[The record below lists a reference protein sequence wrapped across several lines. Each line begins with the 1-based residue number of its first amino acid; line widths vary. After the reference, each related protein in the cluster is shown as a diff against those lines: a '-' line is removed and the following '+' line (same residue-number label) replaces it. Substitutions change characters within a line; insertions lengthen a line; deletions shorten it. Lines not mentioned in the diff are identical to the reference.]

1 MEKRKRRGVLLAALG
16 AMLMICGAFVLHGAG
31 DGLQYIL
38 PAPAAT
44 KEGGELTELYKAGQ
58 EQLEAMADSLKA
70 AAIGARAQ
78 GMNVSSGESRSVETT
93 LYAVGAGY
101 FDVVHETLTGGRLIS
116 ETDVKRADRVI
127 VIDES
132 AALTLFVGDDPLGK
146 EVTLEG
152 VKYEV
157 AGVIRGGRRL
167 GETDEHVSYIPITT
181 AGDQALGMQ
190 TVELLARGSD
200 SIASAILMEDTLSAW
215 KPGGSF
221 YSLGKLAM
229 GAAMPLRWLALIV
242 GGMILLSLLA
252 RLNAHTWGRCCY
264 YADQLKTRYARDM
277 FPAMAGNALLCMLG
291 YASLLGAAF
300 ALASFAI
307 QPLYVFTEW
316 VPEVVVELSSLT
328 SRFWSLNHQNAA
340 AVRCVSRGLC
350 QVELGQGLLRWG
362 LMAALLGVAVYGIP
376 WLNREIEM
384 PRMKRDR

>member
-1 MEKRKRRGVLLAALG
+1 MKKRKRRGVLLAALG
-16 AMLMICGAFVLHGAG
+16 TMLMICGALVLHGAG

-44 KEGGELTELYKAGQ
+44 KEGGELAGLYKAGQ
-58 EQLEAMADSLKA
+58 EQLESMADSLTA
-70 AAIGARAQ
+70 STIGARAQ
-78 GMNVSSGESRSVETT
+78 GMSVSAGESRSVQTA

-101 FDVVHETLTGGRLIS
+101 FDVVHETLTAGRLIS
-116 ETDVKRADRVI
+116 ETDVRKADRVI
-127 VIDES
+127 VLDER
-132 AALTLFVGDDPLGK
+132 AALALFTGDDPLGK

-152 VKYEV
+152 VQYEV
-157 AGVIRGGRRL
+157 AGVIRGVRRL
-167 GETDEHVSYIPITT
+167 GETDEHVSYIPIT
-181 AGDQALGMQ
+181 AASDQALGMQ
-190 TVELLARGSD
+190 TVELLARGSN
-200 SIASAILMEDTLSAW
+200 SIGSAILMEDTLSAW

-252 RLNAHTWGRCCY
+252 RLNAHTWGRICR
-264 YADQLKTRYARDM
+264 YADQLRTRYARDM
-277 FPAMAGNALLCMLG
+277 LPAMAGSALLCLLG
-291 YASLLGAAF
+291 YALLLGAAF
-300 ALASFAI
+300 ALASFSI

-328 SRFWSLNHQNAA
+328 SRFWALNNQNAA

-350 QVELGQGLLRWG
+350 QIELGQGLLRWG
-362 LMAALLGVAVYGIP
+362 LMAALLGVAVHGIP

-384 PRMKRDR
+384 PRMKRER